1 MPAIKQNI
9 KIILSSILVV
19 AVMVTI
25 FIFSSQNGDSSS
37 SASDGF
43 GELVLDMLDIE
54 VPAGQTA
61 SDVEIFAG
69 FKIRNFAHMFL
80 YFCLGVSCHLL
91 ASSLWGIKISLKPSR
106 VLFSA
111 LCAFGVSLLYACTDE
126 WHQYYVPGRT
136 ATVRDVLIDCIG
148 ITLSVVLV
156 SAVQLI
162 IYAVK
167 NSRRS
172 QID

>member
-1 MPAIKQNI
+1 M
-9 KIILSSILVV
+9 V
-19 AVMVTI
+19 AI

-37 SASDGF
+37 NVSNEV
-43 GELVLDMLDIE
+43 GEWVLEDVLDIE
-54 VPAGQTA
+54 VPEGVAA

-80 YFCLGVSCHLL
+80 YFLLGLTSHLL
-91 ASSLWGIKISLKPSR
+91 ASSLWGIKLSLKPSR
-106 VLFSA
+106 VLYSA
-111 LCAFGVSLLYACTDE
+111 LCAFGLSLLYACTDE
-126 WHQYYVPGRT
+126 WHQSYIPGRT

-148 ITLSVVLV
+148 ITISIVIV

-167 NSRRS
+167 TSRIK